1 VQTEFEI
8 NHAISY
14 AQYVAS
20 LPLSSGYLAQ
30 ALPRL
35 KSLLSG
41 LLAQGNIADATRSS
55 PSSSSGATV
64 DGVAGTV
71 PHAQLFEALLKAVLW
86 VGWAREELRAEV
98 GELLGHLLDQVEGL
112 MKSSADMGESYR
124 SCLLSDLYS
133 SNDACS
139 VPSGAPLV
147 HPRHLVPMSS
157 ASPSL

>member
-1 VQTEFEI
+1 MQTEFEI

-20 LPLSSGYLAQ
+20 LPLTSGYLGQ

-55 PSSSSGATV
+55 PSSSSGATA

-86 VGWAREELRAEV
+86 IGWAREELRAEV
-98 GELLGHLLDQVEGL
+98 GQLLGHLLDQVEGL
-112 MKSSADMGESYR
+112 MKSSADMGESCCR
-124 SCLLSDLYS
+124 CRLQ
-133 SNDACS
+133 
-139 VPSGAPLV
+139 
-147 HPRHLVPMSS
+147 
-157 ASPSL
+157 